1 MTAPTAV
8 KAGAFRASY
17 ADSAVATWTYAVRTP
32 PPTIAPAGGDYAA
45 MPVISISAAS
55 SSDTIRYTLD
65 RNEPSLTG
73 RRKLLKPLVRIL
85 TARFALMTSVI

>member
-1 MTAPTAV
+1 
-8 KAGAFRASY
+8 
-17 ADSAVATWTYAVRTP
+17 
-32 PPTIAPAGGDYAA
+32 